1 MPDNLSTKTQLDI
14 MSRAMDISGVE
25 KPAKTSMI
33 PNFKIS
39 EDSLLKYHFRYR
51 EYFCNKI
58 KHF

>member
-14 MSRAMDISGVE
+14 MSRAIDIAGVE

-39 EDSLLKYHFRYR
+39 EDSLLKYHFRY
-51 EYFCNKI
+51 I
-58 KHF
+58 A